1 MRQAKINLRN
11 NVELI
16 ARTGRIRRSKGHN
29 EGVRAV
35 LYEGPTSGK
44 CGRDEAQT
52 LPGICV
58 PDQNGPTVNGLGS
71 RSGRG
76 IGLGVGIGLRVGV
89 GGGRIRRGATTN
101 GST

>member
-16 ARTGRIRRSKGHN
+16 AGTGRIRRSKGYN
-29 EGVRAV
+29 EGVCAV
-35 LYEGPTSGK
+35 LYEGPTNGK

-58 PDQNGPTVNGLGS
+58 PDQNVPTVNGLDRGS
-71 RSGRG
+71 GSG
-76 IGLGVGIGLRVGV
+76 IGLGVGIGLRIGV
-89 GGGRIRRGATTN
+89 GGRRIRRGATTN